1 MRLVDWK
8 VLKTMI
14 PYSRQHLARLE
25 RAGLFPK
32 RIQLGQCRVAWL
44 LSEVTSWI
52 EVRVAN
58 R

>member
-14 PYSRQHLARLE
+14 PYSRQHVARLE
-25 RAGLFPK
+25 EAGLFPK
-32 RIQLGQCRVAWL
+32 RIRLGQHRVAWL

-52 EVRVAN
+52 EARVAN

>member
-14 PYSRQHLARLE
+14 PYSRQQIARLE
-25 RAGLFPK
+25 LVGRFPK
-32 RIQLGQCRVAWL
+32 RVQLGQCRVAWV
-44 LSEVTSWI
+44 LSEVEAWI
-52 EVRVAN
+52 EARVAN

>member
-52 EVRVAN
+52 EARVAN

>member
-14 PYSRQHLARLE
+14 PYSRQHVARLE
-25 RAGLFPK
+25 ADGLFPK
-32 RIQLGQCRVAWL
+32 RIRLGQHRVAWL
-44 LSEVTSWI
+44 LSEITAWI
-52 EVRVAN
+52 EARVAN